1 MWQAVCVT
9 LAVFGLGTVNAHSAE
24 TFPSKPVRLIVPF
37 PPGGLSDGLAR
48 LIGQN
53 IAQEWGHQVLVENR
67 PGAGTTLAADLVAK
81 SPADGYTLFFQDLT
95 THGINAGLY
104 RNLPYD
110 AQRDFIPVAF
120 ASASPLVLT
129 VHPSLPARSVNELIA
144 LARAQPGQ
152 INYGSSG
159 NGAVLHLAGEMF
171 KKLTRVDLVHVPYKG
186 SPPAV
191 TAVVSGEVAVVF
203 ATTGSVI
210 PQMKTGKVR
219 ALAVTTAQRSPLLP
233 ELPPIGEVVHGYD
246 LMLYQGILAPVKT
259 PREIVTKINAQ
270 VNAIMAK
277 PASRESWRRLGAEP
291 VIIGLDDAA
300 SRFAQE
306 VSKLSRLVLE
316 TGAKID

>member
-1 MWQAVCVT
+1 
-9 LAVFGLGTVNAHSAE
+9 
-24 TFPSKPVRLIVPF
+24 
-37 PPGGLSDGLAR
+37 
-48 LIGQN
+48 
-53 IAQEWGHQVLVENR
+53 
-67 PGAGTTLAADLVAK
+67 
-81 SPADGYTLFFQDLT
+81 
-95 THGINAGLY
+95 
-104 RNLPYD
+104 
-110 AQRDFIPVAF
+110 
-120 ASASPLVLT
+120 
-129 VHPSLPARSVNELIA
+129 VNELVA

-171 KKLTRVDLVHVPYKG
+171 KKLARVDLVHVPYKG

-210 PQMKTGKVR
+210 PQMQTGKVR
-219 ALAVTTAQRSPLLP
+219 PLAVTTAQRSPLLP
-233 ELPPIGEVVHGYD
+233 ELPPIGEFVHGYD

-291 VIIGLDDAA
+291 VIVGLDDAY